1 MTICL
6 LGYLPAHSVSQAH
19 LLLHVLLD
27 LVDRDG
33 GVRLLLDDLDDL
45 LGVDDGLLI
54 LE

>member
-6 LGYLPAHSVSQAH
+6 LRYLSTHSVPQAH